1 MVYGIPAD
9 SCAMR
14 ATIASVGQ
22 RTLPIQ
28 ISWISAGDIALLIG
42 ILAKHPL
49 NAVERRVDGETFDR
63 APFLARQSGVRT
75 ALTIT
80 TSLGFFG
87 VAGGGVILNMSLY
100 WFVLVWFG
108 LVGLLGFQI
117 FIMCAVLVIFP
128 VLSKVV
134 KK

>member
-1 MVYGIPAD
+1 M
-9 SCAMR
+9 
-14 ATIASVGQ
+14 
-22 RTLPIQ
+22 
-28 ISWISAGDIALLIG
+28 
-42 ILAKHPL
+42 
-49 NAVERRVDGETFDR
+49 ERRFDVETFDG

-75 ALTIT
+75 ALAIT

-100 WFVLVWFG
+100 WFVLDWIG

>member
-1 MVYGIPAD
+1 MGVVYGIPAD

-22 RTLPIQ
+22 RTFPIQ
-28 ISWISAGDIALLIG
+28 MSWMSDGEMALLIG

-63 APFLARQSGVRT
+63 APFLARQRGVRT

-80 TSLGFFG
+80 ASLGFFG
-87 VAGGGVILNMSLY
+87 VAGGGVIWNLNWY
-100 WFVLVWFG
+100 WYWLIALDWMGGSSVVPDKYYVL
-108 LVGLLGFQI
+108 
-117 FIMCAVLVIFP
+117 C
-128 VLSKVV
+128 
-134 KK
+134 